1 METRAHHVLIGLFTL
16 IVVGGLMWFGLW
28 LARGGLEREA
38 DYYDLVFEEEVTGL
52 IVGSSVLYNGI
63 RVGEVVELAI
73 DPADPRRTMGRI
85 RVARDTPVSE
95 DTVAQLGVAGFLTGS
110 AHVRL
115 SGGSPESRPLP
126 GGEGDVPVITV
137 EPSPFSR
144 LLAESDVFIE
154 RINTIVERVNQLL
167 SPENTERFSRT
178 LDHIEQTTGVV
189 AEQQNQIRQGAQALL
204 QAGHQA
210 DETLKEAA
218 ITLQEAAET
227 VRQASRFLEH
237 GNHLLDT
244 HGDDIFEN
252 ASRSMASL
260 ERTMT
265 RIDSLTAGNQD
276 AMDDA
281 MQGMTEI
288 GPALQELRMTLNT
301 LRTVTRRLEEDP
313 AGFLMSRD
321 TIKEFKP

>member
-1 METRAHHVLIGLFTL
+1 METRAHHVLIGLFTI
-16 IVVGGLMWFGLW
+16 IVAGGLMWFGLW
-28 LARGGLEREA
+28 LAKGGLERDA
-38 DYYDLVFEEEVTGL
+38 DYYDLVFEEEVSGL
-52 IVGSSVLYNGI
+52 VVGSSVLYNGI

-73 DPADPRRTMGRI
+73 DPSDPRRTMGRI
-85 RVARDTPVSE
+85 RVTRDTPVSE

-115 SGGSPESRPLP
+115 SGGSPESRPLS

-167 SPENTERFSRT
+167 SQENTERFSRT
-178 LDHIEQTTGVV
+178 LDHIEQTTGVI
-189 AEQQNQIRQGAQALL
+189 AEQQNQIRQGAQALV

-210 DETLKEAA
+210 DEMLKEAA
-218 ITLQEAAET
+218 ITLREATET
-227 VRQASRFLEH
+227 VKQASRFLEH
-237 GNHLLDT
+237 GNHLLDS
-244 HGDDIFEN
+244 HGDDIFES
-252 ASRSMASL
+252 ASRSMVSL
-260 ERTMT
+260 DRTMT
-265 RIDSLTAGNQD
+265 RIDTLMAGNQD
-276 AMDDA
+276 ALDDA

-288 GPALQELRMTLNT
+288 GPALRELRRTLST
-301 LRTVTRRLEEDP
+301 LRTVVGRVEEDP

-321 TIKEFKP
+321 TIKEFNP